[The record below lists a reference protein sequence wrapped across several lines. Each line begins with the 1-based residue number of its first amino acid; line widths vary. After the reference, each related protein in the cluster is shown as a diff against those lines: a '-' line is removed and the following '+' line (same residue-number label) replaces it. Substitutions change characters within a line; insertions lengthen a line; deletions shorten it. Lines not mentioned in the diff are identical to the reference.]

1 MNIDKYLRKLQNEL
15 QQFIGSGE
23 PVEDELL
30 QDWQTMLG
38 IVILEVEALRGAFQ
52 AAADVHDGM
61 ALMAKL
67 LDSAHTDQ
75 LPADEVRC
83 LIEPLRE
90 RLGAVIED
98 ARQAL

>member
-15 QQFIGSGE
+15 KQFIGSGE

-52 AAADVHDGM
+52 GAADVHDGM

-98 ARQAL
+98 ARHAL